1 MIGYLEGEIKYSG
14 KGRVILFANGI
25 GFTVFIPQSL
35 TFLER
40 DRAKLFIHTHLREDN
55 LSLFGF
61 ATAEDLDLFEL
72 LISVS
77 GVGPKIGLA
86 IFAATSSENILK
98 AIESSNLTFFNSISG
113 VGKKTAQ
120 KIILDLKSKV
130 SKGDINFKNLEGS
143 SELVESL
150 VSLGFQKSEIATIL
164 PEINTSL
171 PLGSQVKAALNLL
184 RRK

>member
-1 MIGYLEGEIKYSG
+1 MIGYLEGEIKYAAKG
-14 KGRVILFANGI
+14 KIVLFTNGI

-150 VSLGFQKSEIATIL
+150 VSLGFQKTEISAAL
-164 PEINTSL
+164 PNIDTTK
-171 PLGSQVKAALNLL
+171 PLGAQVKEALNLL
-184 RRK
+184 RK

>member
-14 KGRVILFANGI
+14 NGKVILFANGI
-25 GFTVFIPQSL
+25 GFTVFIPSSL
-35 TFLER
+35 SFLER
-40 DRAKLFIHTHLREDN
+40 DRAQLFIHTHLREDN

-61 ATAEDLDLFEL
+61 ATPEDLDLFEL

-86 IFAATSSENILK
+86 IFASANAGNIVK
-98 AIESSNLTFFNSISG
+98 AIESSNLTFFNAISG

-130 SKGDINFKNLEGS
+130 SKGDINMKNLEGA
-143 SELVESL
+143 SELVDSL
-150 VSLGFQKSEIATIL
+150 IALGFQKQEISSVLSGIDS
-164 PEINTSL
+164 SL
-171 PLGSQVKAALNLL
+171 SLSAQIREALNLL
-184 RRK
+184 RK

>member
-1 MIGYLEGEIKYSG
+1 MIGYLEGEIKYATKG
-14 KGRVILFANGI
+14 KVILFAGGI
-25 GFTVFIPQSL
+25 GFTVFIPSSL
-35 TFLER
+35 SYLEKSP
-40 DRAKLFIHTHLREDN
+40 AQLYIHTHLREDN

-61 ATAEDLDLFEL
+61 ATPADLDLFEL

-86 IFAATSSENILK
+86 IFAVASAENIIK
-98 AIESSNLTFFNSISG
+98 AIESSNLSFFNSISG

-143 SELVESL
+143 SELVDSL
-150 VSLGFQKSEIATIL
+150 VALGFQKQEITSIIASVD
-164 PEINTSL
+164 TSL
-171 PLGSQVKAALNLL
+171 PLGSQVKSALNLL
-184 RRK
+184 RK

>member
-1 MIGYLEGEIKYSG
+1 MIGYLEGEIKYAS
-14 KGRVILFANGI
+14 KGRIILFANGI

-35 TFLER
+35 VFLEK
-40 DRAKLFIHTHLREDN
+40 DFAKLFIHTHLREDN

-61 ATAEDLDLFEL
+61 STATDLDLFEL

-86 IFAATSSENILK
+86 IFTATDAPNIIK
-98 AIESSNLTFFNSISG
+98 AIKTSNLSFFNSISG

-130 SKGDINFKNLEGS
+130 GKGEINMKNLEGS
-143 SELVESL
+143 SELIDSL
-150 VSLGFQKSEIATIL
+150 ASLGFQKQEIL
-164 PEINTSL
+164 PIIVEIDSSQPL
-171 PLGSQVKAALNLL
+171 PAQIKSALKLL
-184 RRK
+184 RK

>member
-1 MIGYLEGEIKYSG
+1 MIGYLEGVIKYTTKG
-14 KGRVILFANGI
+14 KVILFANGI
-25 GFTVFIPQSL
+25 GFTVFLPGNL
-35 TFLER
+35 NFLEKSH
-40 DRAKLFIHTHLREDN
+40 ASLYIHTHLREDN

-61 ATAEDLDLFEL
+61 ASAQDLELFEL

-86 IFAATSSENILK
+86 IFTATSAENILK
-98 AIESSNLTFFNSISG
+98 AIESSNLSFFNSISG

-150 VSLGFQKSEIATIL
+150 LSLGFQKQEITPIIADMD
-164 PEINTSL
+164 TSL
-171 PLGSQVKAALNLL
+171 PLGAQVKNALNLL
-184 RRK
+184 RK

>member
-1 MIGYLEGEIKYSG
+1 MIGYLEGEIKYSEKG
-14 KGRVILFANGI
+14 KIILYVNGI

-35 TFLER
+35 PFLEG
-40 DRAKLFIHTHLREDN
+40 DQAKLFIHTHLREDN

-61 ATAEDLDLFEL
+61 ATAHDLELFEL

-86 IFAATSSENILK
+86 ILATTSSENVIK
-98 AIESSNLTFFNSISG
+98 ALESSNLSFFNSIAG
-113 VGKKTAQ
+113 IGKKTSQ

-143 SELVESL
+143 SELVDSL
-150 VSLGFQKSEIATIL
+150 VSLGFQKQEIASII
-164 PEINTSL
+164 PNIDISL

-184 RRK
+184 RK

>member
-25 GFTVFIPQSL
+25 GFTVFIPSSL
-35 TFLER
+35 RLLEN
-40 DRAKLFIHTHLREDN
+40 DFAKLYIHTHLREDN

-61 ATAEDLDLFEL
+61 ATADDLDLFEL

-86 IFAATSSENILK
+86 IFAVASAENIIN
-98 AIESSNLTFFNSISG
+98 AIDSSNLTFFNAISG

-130 SKGDINFKNLEGS
+130 SKGEINMKNLEGS
-143 SELVESL
+143 SELVDSL
-150 VSLGFQKSEIATIL
+150 VSLGFQKQEISSVISG
-164 PEINTSL
+164 IDTSL
-171 PLGSQVKAALNLL
+171 SLSDQIKAALKLL
-184 RRK
+184 RK

>member
-1 MIGYLEGEIKYSG
+1 MIGYLEGEIKYAS
-14 KGRVILFANGI
+14 KGRIILFANGI

-35 TFLER
+35 SFLVQ
-40 DRAKLFIHTHLREDN
+40 DQAKLFIHTHLREDN

-61 ATAEDLDLFEL
+61 ATAPDLDLFEL

-86 IFAATSSENILK
+86 IFTATSSENILK
-98 AIESSNLTFFNSISG
+98 AIESSNLSFFNSISG

-150 VSLGFQKSEIATIL
+150 ISLGFQKSEISTIL
-164 PEINTSL
+164 PDIDTSK
-171 PLGSQVKAALNLL
+171 PLGSQVKDALNLL
-184 RRK
+184 RK